1 MEYLTECRNLSYEYR
16 QYLDFIL
23 TDVPLGIAHTRL
35 NDLANTLRPFARS
48 ISATVAPGTRNFIP
62 YQGLGLRAIGYNK
75 HDFQHDRPFKRDDAL
90 GLVQAAKTLKLS
102 TFILGLRKLTPLQM
116 SHDAGIQLLSGA
128 AIAPATPEPKGMT
141 RLAWEDILS
150 SHELLSA

>member
-1 MEYLTECRNLSYEYR
+1 MYR
-16 QYLDFIL
+16 QAY
-23 TDVPLGIAHTRL
+23 
-35 NDLANTLRPFARS
+35 
-48 ISATVAPGTRNFIP
+48 
-62 YQGLGLRAIGYNK
+62 
-75 HDFQHDRPFKRDDAL
+75 
-90 GLVQAAKTLKLS
+90 
-102 TFILGLRKLTPLQM
+102 LRKLTTLQM